1 MSFEDL
7 MDAFNSGDEVSC
19 YKTMKVRDFIE
30 FNPKESLKKGELAT
44 KVTMDKLLPFE
55 KFISSMEQAPFSGG
69 SKFKNGDTLLAR
81 ITPCLENGK
90 TAFVDGLK
98 DGEVAFG
105 STEFIV
111 LRCREGVSDPQYI
124 YYLATSSFFR
134 NVAIK
139 SMVGSSGRQRVQI
152 GALEDIDIKVPSLE
166 EQRKIA
172 SRLALL
178 DSKIALNSRIND
190 NLSAVAKQLTRRFFL
205 ETLESPKK
213 LVSLNEIATFENGY
227 SYKSPELQESSTAMA
242 TIGNFTRSGEFK
254 SDGFKEIVIGK
265 KIRSSQF
272 LDEGDVVV
280 AHTDVTQAADIIGR
294 AVQILD
300 LNGYNQAI
308 FSCDLVKV
316 IPKEGYSRSFIAALL
331 SSREFHAHCKGYT
344 NGTTVLHLRK
354 TALPEYVLTLPEDGV
369 KVEELSRALER
380 ITRLRS
386 VLIKENRMLGFA
398 RDTLLRKL
406 MRG

>member
-98 DGEVAFG
+98 EGEVAFG

-166 EQRKIA
+166 EQRRIA

-190 NLSAVAKQLTRRFFL
+190 NLQQQAQLTYNISFEKADFHDLPSGWRVVSLGDVATISTKAFNPQKEPITALEHYSIPAFDENKFPTFESSSNIKSNKFIIDSTCFLISKLNPTTKRVWKPYCLSERAVCSTEFIVYRAKDNSISDFLYSVIDSQSFTNYMCTHVNGSTGSRQRTTPSETLSYKLLLPSRDVLERFQSMVSPMYDLIRLNSIENNRLKQLR
-205 ETLESPKK
+205 E
-213 LVSLNEIATFENGY
+213 
-227 SYKSPELQESSTAMA
+227 
-242 TIGNFTRSGEFK
+242 
-254 SDGFKEIVIGK
+254 
-265 KIRSSQF
+265 
-272 LDEGDVVV
+272 
-280 AHTDVTQAADIIGR
+280 
-294 AVQILD
+294 
-300 LNGYNQAI
+300 
-308 FSCDLVKV
+308 
-316 IPKEGYSRSFIAALL
+316 ALL
-331 SSREFHAHCKGYT
+331 Q
-344 NGTTVLHLRK
+344 
-354 TALPEYVLTLPEDGV
+354 
-369 KVEELSRALER
+369 
-380 ITRLRS
+380 
-386 VLIKENRMLGFA
+386 
-398 RDTLLRKL
+398 KL
-406 MRG
+406 MSEK

>member
-7 MDAFNSGDEVSC
+7 MDAFNSGDEVSF

-98 DGEVAFG
+98 EGEVAFG

-166 EQRKIA
+166 EQRRIA

-190 NLSAVAKQLTRRFFL
+190 NLEHQILSLYDHLFVKQKESDWAKGTLSDIGTIVGGGTPSKSRTEYYAESGIAWITPKDLSINKSKYIYHGEIDISDLGLKKSSARLVPAGTVLFSSRAPIGYIAIAGHELTTNQGFKSVIPNQTIGTAFIYCFLKRNLPLIESMSSGSTFKEVSGSVMKQVPVTIP
-205 ETLESPKK
+205 S
-213 LVSLNEIATFENGY
+213 
-227 SYKSPELQESSTAMA
+227 QESLR
-242 TIGNFTRSGEFK
+242 IFNQFTHSLFEQQK
-254 SDGFKEIVIGK
+254 MLEKENCTLT
-265 KIRSSQF
+265 KIRDS
-272 LDEGDVVV
+272 
-280 AHTDVTQAADIIGR
+280 
-294 AVQILD
+294 
-300 LNGYNQAI
+300 
-308 FSCDLVKV
+308 
-316 IPKEGYSRSFIAALL
+316 LL
-331 SSREFHAHCKGYT
+331 SKFFS
-344 NGTTVLHLRK
+344 
-354 TALPEYVLTLPEDGV
+354 
-369 KVEELSRALER
+369 
-380 ITRLRS
+380 
-386 VLIKENRMLGFA
+386 
-398 RDTLLRKL
+398 
-406 MRG
+406 

>member
-124 YYLATSSFFR
+124 YIIWQLVHF
-134 NVAIK
+134 
-139 SMVGSSGRQRVQI
+139 
-152 GALEDIDIKVPSLE
+152 LEMLLSNRWLGLQGDNG
-166 EQRKIA
+166 
-172 SRLALL
+172 SRLDVNFQRFPTLG
-178 DSKIALNSRIND
+178 SVSNFVSALNS
-190 NLSAVAKQLTRRFFL
+190 
-205 ETLESPKK
+205 
-213 LVSLNEIATFENGY
+213 
-227 SYKSPELQESSTAMA
+227 
-242 TIGNFTRSGEFK
+242 
-254 SDGFKEIVIGK
+254 
-265 KIRSSQF
+265 
-272 LDEGDVVV
+272 
-280 AHTDVTQAADIIGR
+280 
-294 AVQILD
+294 
-300 LNGYNQAI
+300 
-308 FSCDLVKV
+308 
-316 IPKEGYSRSFIAALL
+316 
-331 SSREFHAHCKGYT
+331 
-344 NGTTVLHLRK
+344 
-354 TALPEYVLTLPEDGV
+354 
-369 KVEELSRALER
+369 
-380 ITRLRS
+380 
-386 VLIKENRMLGFA
+386 
-398 RDTLLRKL
+398 
-406 MRG
+406 

>member
-69 SKFKNGDTLLAR
+69 SKFRNGDTLLAR

-98 DGEVAFG
+98 EGEVAFG

-166 EQRKIA
+166 EQRRIA

-190 NLSAVAKQLTRRFFL
+190 NLQQQAQLIYNISFEKADFHDLPSGWRVVSLGDVATISTKAFNPQKEPITALEHYSIPAFDENKFPTFESSSNIKSNKFIIDSSCFLISKLNPTTKRVWKPYCLSERAVCSTEFIVYRAKDNSISDFLYSVIDSQSFTNYMCTHVNGSTGSRQRTTPSETLSYKLLLPSRDVLERFQSMVSPMYDLTRLNSIENNRLKQLR
-205 ETLESPKK
+205 E
-213 LVSLNEIATFENGY
+213 
-227 SYKSPELQESSTAMA
+227 
-242 TIGNFTRSGEFK
+242 
-254 SDGFKEIVIGK
+254 
-265 KIRSSQF
+265 
-272 LDEGDVVV
+272 
-280 AHTDVTQAADIIGR
+280 
-294 AVQILD
+294 
-300 LNGYNQAI
+300 
-308 FSCDLVKV
+308 
-316 IPKEGYSRSFIAALL
+316 ALL
-331 SSREFHAHCKGYT
+331 Q
-344 NGTTVLHLRK
+344 
-354 TALPEYVLTLPEDGV
+354 
-369 KVEELSRALER
+369 
-380 ITRLRS
+380 
-386 VLIKENRMLGFA
+386 
-398 RDTLLRKL
+398 KL
-406 MRG
+406 MSEK

>member
-190 NLSAVAKQLTRRFFL
+190 NLLN
-205 ETLESPKK
+205 K
-213 LVSLNEIATFENGY
+213 LPCAIRD
-227 SYKSPELQESSTAMA
+227 ELFQ
-242 TIGNFTRSGEFK
+242 
-254 SDGFKEIVIGK
+254 
-265 KIRSSQF
+265 
-272 LDEGDVVV
+272 
-280 AHTDVTQAADIIGR
+280 
-294 AVQILD
+294 
-300 LNGYNQAI
+300 QAI
-308 FSCDLVKV
+308 S
-316 IPKEGYSRSFIAALL
+316 
-331 SSREFHAHCKGYT
+331 
-344 NGTTVLHLRK
+344 
-354 TALPEYVLTLPEDGV
+354 
-369 KVEELSRALER
+369 
-380 ITRLRS
+380 
-386 VLIKENRMLGFA
+386 
-398 RDTLLRKL
+398 
-406 MRG
+406 

>member
-69 SKFKNGDTLLAR
+69 SKFRNGDTLLAR

-98 DGEVAFG
+98 EGEVAFG

-166 EQRKIA
+166 EQRRIA

-190 NLSAVAKQLTRRFFL
+190 NLYAVLEAVYQEKFTKPKSESKIGILSDICFYANDKIDVSKLDTRSYFSTENMLPEKKGASNATQLPTVSKVTACSRGD
-205 ETLESPKK
+205 TLISNIRPYFKKIVYSEIKCGCSNDVLCFSPKSQK
-213 LVSLNEIATFENGY
+213 Y
-227 SYKSPELQESSTAMA
+227 SSYLFSTLFDDAFFAFMTA
-242 TIGNFTRSGEFK
+242 GSKGTKMPR
-254 SDGFKEIVIGK
+254 
-265 KIRSSQF
+265 
-272 LDEGDVVV
+272 GDK
-280 AHTDVTQAADIIGR
+280 
-294 AVQILD
+294 VQIMTYPVKLPAD
-300 LNGYNQAI
+300 NEVEAFNTVAI
-308 FSCDLVKV
+308 PILKQIHS
-316 IPKEGYSRSFIAALL
+316 
-331 SSREFHAHCKGYT
+331 
-344 NGTTVLHLRK
+344 NNM
-354 TALPEYVLTLPEDGV
+354 
-369 KVEELSRALER
+369 
-380 ITRLRS
+380 
-386 VLIKENRMLGFA
+386 ENRELA
-398 RDTLLRKL
+398 SLRDSLLKTLFSDATK
-406 MRG
+406 

>member
-1 MSFEDL
+1 
-7 MDAFNSGDEVSC
+7 
-19 YKTMKVRDFIE
+19 
-30 FNPKESLKKGELAT
+30 
-44 KVTMDKLLPFE
+44 
-55 KFISSMEQAPFSGG
+55 
-69 SKFKNGDTLLAR
+69 
-81 ITPCLENGK
+81 
-90 TAFVDGLK
+90 
-98 DGEVAFG
+98 
-105 STEFIV
+105 
-111 LRCREGVSDPQYI
+111 
-124 YYLATSSFFR
+124 
-134 NVAIK
+134 
-139 SMVGSSGRQRVQI
+139 
-152 GALEDIDIKVPSLE
+152 
-166 EQRKIA
+166 
-172 SRLALL
+172 
-178 DSKIALNSRIND
+178 
-190 NLSAVAKQLTRRFFL
+190 
-205 ETLESPKK
+205 
-213 LVSLNEIATFENGY
+213 
-227 SYKSPELQESSTAMA
+227 MA

>member
-69 SKFKNGDTLLAR
+69 SKFRNGDTLLAR

-98 DGEVAFG
+98 EGEVAFG

-166 EQRKIA
+166 EQRRIA

-190 NLSAVAKQLTRRFFL
+190 NLQQQAQLIYNISFEKADFHDLPSGWRVVSLGDVATISTKAFNPQKEPITALEHYSIPAFDENKFPTFESSSNIKSNKFIIDSSCFLISKLNPTTKRVWKPYCLSERAVCSTEFIVYRAKDNSISDFLYSVIDSQSFTNYMCTHVNGSTGSRQRTTPSETLSYKLLLPSRDVLERFQSMVSPMYDLIRLNSIENNRLKQLR
-205 ETLESPKK
+205 E
-213 LVSLNEIATFENGY
+213 
-227 SYKSPELQESSTAMA
+227 
-242 TIGNFTRSGEFK
+242 
-254 SDGFKEIVIGK
+254 
-265 KIRSSQF
+265 
-272 LDEGDVVV
+272 
-280 AHTDVTQAADIIGR
+280 
-294 AVQILD
+294 
-300 LNGYNQAI
+300 
-308 FSCDLVKV
+308 
-316 IPKEGYSRSFIAALL
+316 ALL
-331 SSREFHAHCKGYT
+331 Q
-344 NGTTVLHLRK
+344 
-354 TALPEYVLTLPEDGV
+354 
-369 KVEELSRALER
+369 
-380 ITRLRS
+380 
-386 VLIKENRMLGFA
+386 
-398 RDTLLRKL
+398 KL
-406 MRG
+406 MSEK

>member
-190 NLSAVAKQLTRRFFL
+190 NLQKQAEAIYSRLYIDARNCNQVPLKDIANITMGQSPAGHSCSEKNEGTVFYQGRAEFGFRFPTRRLFTT
-205 ETLESPKK
+205 EPKR
-213 LVSLNEIATFENGY
+213 
-227 SYKSPELQESSTAMA
+227 MA
-242 TIGNFTRSGEFK
+242 K
-254 SDGFKEIVIGK
+254 V
-265 KIRSSQF
+265 
-272 LDEGDVVV
+272 GDILLSVRAPVGDINV
-280 AHTDVTQAADIIGR
+280 AYEDCCIGR
-294 AVQILD
+294 GLSAIESKTGEPSFLLYTLRYLRHQFEVFNAEGTVFGNINKEQLNNFQINLP
-300 LNGYNQAI
+300 
-308 FSCDLVKV
+308 
-316 IPKEGYSRSFIAALL
+316 PKG
-331 SSREFHAHCKGYT
+331 K
-344 NGTTVLHLRK
+344 
-354 TALPEYVLTLPEDGV
+354 
-369 KVEELSRALER
+369 
-380 ITRLRS
+380 
-386 VLIKENRMLGFA
+386 IKEFESIGRECLKFCVCPKFI
-398 RDTLLRKL
+398 T
-406 MRG
+406 

>member
-190 NLSAVAKQLTRRFFL
+190 NLQEQARALFKAWFVDYIPFGGSKPANWKAGKLKDILLLKRNAIKPGENTELNYLPIDAIPMNTFAVSEVRPNNEAQSSLITFNRDDIIIGAMRIYFHRVIIAPFDGITRTTCFTLCSRSKEYLAFNLLCCDQDSTIEYAQATSRGSTMPYAVWDGGLGEMMIEIPDKAIALEFNEIVLPIIRTIQSSFL
-205 ETLESPKK
+205 ENKR
-213 LVSLNEIATFENGY
+213 
-227 SYKSPELQESSTAMA
+227 LQELRDGLLPRLIT
-242 TIGNFTRSGEFK
+242 GELDVSG
-254 SDGFKEIVIGK
+254 
-265 KIRSSQF
+265 
-272 LDEGDVVV
+272 L
-280 AHTDVTQAADIIGR
+280 
-294 AVQILD
+294 
-300 LNGYNQAI
+300 
-308 FSCDLVKV
+308 
-316 IPKEGYSRSFIAALL
+316 
-331 SSREFHAHCKGYT
+331 
-344 NGTTVLHLRK
+344 
-354 TALPEYVLTLPEDGV
+354 
-369 KVEELSRALER
+369 EL
-380 ITRLRS
+380 
-386 VLIKENRMLGFA
+386 
-398 RDTLLRKL
+398 
-406 MRG
+406 